1 MIKKDLKDFFDGL
14 RELKAKYVS
23 NNSLVLSILKK
34 FWPKPNMG

>member
-14 RELKAKYVS
+14 FEFKAKYVS

-34 FWPKPNMG
+34 IWPKPKIG